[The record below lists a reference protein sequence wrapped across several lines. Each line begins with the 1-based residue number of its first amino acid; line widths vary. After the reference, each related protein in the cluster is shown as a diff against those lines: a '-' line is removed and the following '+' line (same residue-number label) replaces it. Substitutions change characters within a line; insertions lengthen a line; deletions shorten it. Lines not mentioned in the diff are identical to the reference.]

1 MFKQFSATK
10 SEMCPTSH
18 GPAPPQGLL
27 LRPRAIPALSHTL
40 HENVRVSPM
49 SHLVSLRWGQAPL
62 CFQHRAPYL
71 FPAVGP
77 YFLFS
82 TGLKPQGLA
91 TITRM
96 RQSLERSCGAAVGK
110 KTRGKHNKN
119 LGATK
124 TTTWINSWNQQLSQT
139 ADPRR
144 SQSSPRTAKRTFS
157 IWYLW
162 YLGYLGY

>member
-27 LRPRAIPALSHTL
+27 LRPWAIPALSHTL

-49 SHLVSLRWGQAPL
+49 NHLVSLRWGQAPL

-82 TGLKPQGLA
+82 TGLKPQGQA

-110 KTRGKHNKN
+110 KTRGKHKKTTRGNKN
-119 LGATK
+119 NDLEK
-124 TTTWINSWNQQLSQT
+124 FLESTTFPDGRSKKEPEQPRNSK
-139 ADPRR
+139 AE
-144 SQSSPRTAKRTFS
+144 
-157 IWYLW
+157 I
-162 YLGYLGY
+162 